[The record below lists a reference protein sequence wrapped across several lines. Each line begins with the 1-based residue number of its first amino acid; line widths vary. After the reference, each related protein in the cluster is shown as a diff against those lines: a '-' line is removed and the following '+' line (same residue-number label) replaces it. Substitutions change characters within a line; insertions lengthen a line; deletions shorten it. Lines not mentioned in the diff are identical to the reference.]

1 MNIRLVPEEGLCY
14 NNGERIHVLIKG
26 DAVMKKKILS
36 LALALSVYLS
46 LAAPSFA
53 AGTTET
59 VTDEEHG
66 VSITMDGF
74 LRREIHRYRYDGG
87 YHVFTICVVEDG
99 SAVTVKAMD
108 GRRYGPTEADY
119 DRFWEITFEGG
130 DVDYA
135 YSGMSRCY
143 TWDGEYDRFA
153 NVPSTPQPL
162 KEPEIHTMSPSDG
175 EVQMCAKYS
184 VYFLCESDFAKLV
197 PFEGRPNADD
207 WARETLENA
216 YDAGLLPYSVDP
228 YADDCTDVMARY
240 QFANMA
246 VNLYEAMGGSM
257 DDAGEFSPFTDVER
271 DYYVGCAYNLGIMNG
286 TGETTF
292 SPGDALTREQAAVVL
307 ARIYAKIHGDI
318 PAVTAAG
325 FADDGQ
331 ISAWARDSVAF
342 MADKGIVK
350 GVGDNQFAPQ
360 KLLSIQEA
368 VSMAYRMLEDVEN

>member
-1 MNIRLVPEEGLCY
+1 
-14 NNGERIHVLIKG
+14 
-26 DAVMKKKILS
+26 MKKKILS
-36 LALALSVYLS
+36 LALALSVCLS

-53 AGTTET
+53 AGTGET

-143 TWDGEYDRFA
+143 TWDSEYHRFG
-153 NVPSTPQPL
+153 NVPDTPRPL
-162 KEPEIHTMSPSDG
+162 KEPEVYTMSPSVD
-175 EVQMCAKYS
+175 ELELCAKYS

-216 YDAGLLPYSVDP
+216 YDARLLPYSVDP
-228 YADDCTDVMARY
+228 YVDDCTEDMTRAE
-240 QFANMA
+240 FANMA
-246 VNLYEAMGGSM
+246 VNLYMAMGGNM
-257 DDAGEFSPFTDVER
+257 ENAGEFSPFTDVER
-271 DYYVGCAYNLGIMNG
+271 DYYVGCAYNLGLMNG
-286 TGETTF
+286 MSETTF
-292 SPGDALTREQAAVVL
+292 SPNTILTREQAAVVL
-307 ARIYAKIHGDI
+307 ARVYSKIYGDI
-318 PAVTAAG
+318 PTVTATG
-325 FADDGQ
+325 FADD
-331 ISAWARDSVAF
+331 SAVSSWAKSGVAF